1 MVSNDCYLLW
11 KYKDHEGC
19 PYSEQCGI
27 EKEEKTKP
35 WYKMSDSDIVK
46 IKQEKCAKCVYRCGV
61 NFRGTAAGI
70 LCNYLEITGHMR
82 GCRPDQ
88 CDKFKKGKKIEE
100 TASPRV
106 TQSRPKRKSAPKTP
120 QQRAQEKK
128 ERYARL
134 KADGICIDCGKGKV
148 IEGTVRCQKCTERR
162 VRYNRAYREKKKEE
176 REHGENQD

>member
-27 EKEEKTKP
+27 EKEEKIKP
-35 WYKMSDSDIVK
+35 WYKMSDSDINK
-46 IKQEKCAKCVYRCGV
+46 IKLEKCSKCVYRCGF

-88 CDKFKKGKKIEE
+88 CDKFKKGAKIEE
-100 TASPRV
+100 TVSPRV
-106 TQSRPKRKSAPKTP
+106 TQSRPKRKTTPKTP
-120 QQRAQEKK
+120 QQRAQEKR

-134 KADGICIDCGKGKV
+134 KAEGICIDCGKGKV